1 MDIPLVFEQT
11 EFSIH
16 VPHVPGNLDPPSDQA
31 ERETWVQG
39 LVKSQGERETC
50 FYDEKLIYI
59 CKLSYR
65 AGPLVQGDWQTAIG
79 HVCHSVKL
87 TATCSF
93 IPSQPAHRPVTT
105 FSDRR
110 RSVLPL
116 QPTHNHS
123 IDTTTSNSSVGSGLA
138 VNLALPPTTPNP
150 QPGVQQRYAQYANID
165 GVMVWDGPVSL
176 SSAVPEPIL
185 IQDEQSR
192 TMSAYFVAEVP
203 LSFANVDMQ
212 HPLLALTCHATLRE
226 RDGSNYKPPSN
237 LGLGIL
243 PDPNSSDPDAVQEV
257 VVNVLGPEGEDVDLS
272 GQEIVTIEKSQE
284 RDLFRGLA
292 GGSGGLPWSR
302 LHGSTSSASTSSS
315 DRQLE
320 RTRSARSRSAK
331 TSTTVLRK
339 SFRAILPILSVL
351 TVRMRTL
358 PVACL
363 PPASSSN
370 ISSSPS
376 NGDGGL
382 GRDQTLEGDLAATI
396 CIEIEAGQL
405 EGKGESFE
413 VEEVKVIAGRQGIDP
428 TATGMDMNAKPR
440 VRLALPT
447 RSSAPQENGDFQG
460 DSRSSSPQEQ
470 SSHFPFDVRLHD
482 QHNLIYNVSASSMP
496 NGIPS
501 NGLPMEGGEIGGS
514 WGSRSESVP
523 LRIDVIGRVKRIK
536 EKGRDRSSDKDAEVE
551 MEYVNA
557 AFSSTWNTV
566 IELKTADRKNRTST
580 FRSISSSLPVNG
592 RPTSIGSTIQGKS
605 QSAMNVPASA
615 RMGPGSGKTQGS
627 APLPFHRDLV
637 VTANI
642 IGENE
647 REFGSFGILSPSSDS
662 SEPDEMRR
670 GSEVACFE
678 VFYVEIT
685 VLNASGRT
693 VRLMIS
699 SGQSGRGQGAEEV
712 EGVRRL
718 ISSGRASTAASA
730 SSPGPVVLLEDDVLL
745 PPLLPRSCQATRIQ
759 CMALKAGTHPLPTLQ
774 LLDHERDLV
783 ADLKFDMYIR
793 VTSV

>member
-1 MDIPLVFEQT
+1 
-11 EFSIH
+11 
-16 VPHVPGNLDPPSDQA
+16 
-31 ERETWVQG
+31 
-39 LVKSQGERETC
+39 
-50 FYDEKLIYI
+50 
-59 CKLSYR
+59 
-65 AGPLVQGDWQTAIG
+65 
-79 HVCHSVKL
+79 
-87 TATCSF
+87 
-93 IPSQPAHRPVTT
+93 VTT

-123 IDTTTSNSSVGSGLA
+123 IDTTTSNSSAGSGLA
-138 VNLALPPTTPNP
+138 VNLAFPPTTPNP

-243 PDPNSSDPDAVQEV
+243 PDLHSSDPDAVQEV

-272 GQEIVTIEKSQE
+272 GQEIITIEKSQE

-302 LHGSTSSASTSSS
+302 LHGSTSAASTSSS

-363 PPASSSN
+363 PPASSTN

-376 NGDGGL
+376 KGNGGL
-382 GRDQTLEGDLAATI
+382 GQDQALEGDLAATI

-405 EGKGESFE
+405 EGKGEAFQ

-428 TATGMDMNAKPR
+428 TATGMDMNARPR
-440 VRLALPT
+440 VRLALPN
-447 RSSAPQENGDFQG
+447 RSSAPQENGDLQG
-460 DSRSSSPQEQ
+460 DGRSSSPQEQ

-536 EKGRDRSSDKDAEVE
+536 DKGRDRSSDKDAEVE

-580 FRSISSSLPVNG
+580 FRSISSLMPMNG

-642 IGENE
+642 IGEDE
-647 REFGSFGILSPSSDS
+647 REFGSFGISSPSPDPP
-662 SEPDEMRR
+662 EPDEMRR

-712 EGVRRL
+712 KGVRRL
-718 ISSGRASTAASA
+718 ISSGRASTAGKSPICLRKQVSSTSLTCRMFLLASA
-730 SSPGPVVLLEDDVLL
+730 PSPGPVVLLEDDVLL

-793 VTSV
+793 VTSM